1 MSSDMTDPTEIGI
14 YVAGSWRR
22 GAGRATLERT
32 NPSTDDRLGTV
43 TVATEQDV
51 RDALSAARD
60 AFTGWRATPAVE
72 RAALL
77 QKVGSMLRARA
88 GEFGTLIATEL
99 GNVLPAATFEAMVAA
114 DVMEWS
120 AGEARRVYGRVI
132 PSRFPAT
139 RQFALREPI
148 GPVFA
153 ACPWN
158 MPLIFPARK
167 IAEALA
173 AGCTIVVKPA
183 EETPAT
189 AALLMQVIHEAGIPP
204 GVVGMLFGNPDMVS
218 RTALGSGLIRKLSF
232 TGSVPVGKHLARLA
246 ADHLVRCT
254 LELGGHA
261 PTVVFDDADVEAT
274 ALLLA
279 ERKARV
285 SGQVCNSPT
294 RLYVQR
300 GVYARFRTALASA
313 MASIRVG
320 DPVAAGT
327 QMGPLVNARRL
338 SAVEAFVLDAVSR
351 GARVAAGGGRIGD
364 RGQFHAL
371 TLLDDVPDDARIMQE
386 EPFGAVAAMQPFE
399 TLDEVVEKSNAL
411 PYGLAAY
418 VFSRSPRTLQRMTE
432 RLEVGLLGLNGCNIA
447 AAETPFGGVKESGY
461 GSEGGSEG
469 IEGYLVT
476 KYVSEAAVD

>member
-1 MSSDMTDPTEIGI
+1 MSNLGI
-14 YVAGSWRR
+14 YVAGQWRQ
-22 GAGRATLERT
+22 GGGRELLDRL
-32 NPSTDDRLGTV
+32 NPSTDERLGGL

-51 RDALSAARD
+51 LDALDAAQA
-60 AFTGWRATPAVE
+60 AFAPWRATPAVE

-77 QKVGSMLRARA
+77 HKVGAAIRARA
-88 GEFGTLIATEL
+88 EEFGHLIATEL

-114 DVMEWS
+114 DVMDWS
-120 AGEARRVYGRVI
+120 AGEARRIYGRVI
-132 PSRFPAT
+132 PSRFAAT
-139 RQFALREPI
+139 RLFALKEPI

-173 AGCTIVVKPA
+173 AGCTVVIKPA

-189 AALLMQVIHEAGIPP
+189 AVLLMQLLHEVGVPP
-204 GVVGMLFGNPDMVS
+204 GVVNMVFGDPDMIS
-218 RTALGSGLIRKLSF
+218 RRALGSGVIRKLSF

-246 ADHLVRCT
+246 ADHLVKCT

-261 PTVVFDDADVEAT
+261 PTIIFDDADVKA
-274 ALLLA
+274 AAALLA

-285 SGQVCNSPT
+285 AGQVCNSPT
-294 RLYVQR
+294 RFYVQE
-300 GVYARFRTALASA
+300 GSYPQFRQALADA

-320 DPVAAGT
+320 DPLEAGT
-327 QMGPLVNARRL
+327 QMGPMVNARRL
-338 SAVEAFVLDAVSR
+338 STIEAFVADAQAQ
-351 GARVAAGGGRIGD
+351 GARVTSGGKRLV
-364 RGQFHAL
+364 RPGQFHAL
-371 TLLDDVPDDARIMQE
+371 TLLDEVPDSARVMSE
-386 EPFGAVAAMQPFE
+386 EPFGAIAAMQSFR
-399 TLDEVVEKSNAL
+399 TKDEVVAKANGL

-418 VFSRSPRTLQRMTE
+418 VFSRSRTTLHEMTE

-469 IEGYLVT
+469 VEGFLTT
-476 KYVSEAAVD
+476 KFVSEAVGLD